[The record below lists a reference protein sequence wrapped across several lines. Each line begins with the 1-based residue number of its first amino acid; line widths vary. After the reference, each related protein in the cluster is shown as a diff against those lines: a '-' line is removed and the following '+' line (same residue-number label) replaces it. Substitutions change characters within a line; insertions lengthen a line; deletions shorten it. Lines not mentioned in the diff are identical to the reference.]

1 MTAGDAVAGE
11 ALFKSNC
18 GACHKLYKPMT
29 GPALF
34 NVVEKYDGDYEWL
47 YKWIKNSTALI
58 KSGDARAVKVYE
70 ENGKKVMNSFPAL
83 TNADIDNILAYTNT
97 PQPEITGVTPA
108 EGSSWSRRW
117 SFKQHYSRSSCASIY
132 FACCGVVSRK

>member
-1 MTAGDAVAGE
+1 MIQVKRRNSFYRIITLSAALLLTLTTSLFAQDTAGDAVAGE

-58 KSGDARAVKVYE
+58 KYG
-70 ENGKKVMNSFPAL
+70 
-83 TNADIDNILAYTNT
+83 
-97 PQPEITGVTPA
+97 
-108 EGSSWSRRW
+108 
-117 SFKQHYSRSSCASIY
+117 
-132 FACCGVVSRK
+132 